1 MTASGASDDRVYWAD
16 TSKGLII
23 LIIVL
28 SHGALFV
35 EGAGYPQATL
45 RNAIGAVTPVGMP
58 LFFMISGMF
67 SRRYLDGSWSG
78 FWNGRLKA
86 LLWVLLIW
94 IPIDWLLFSIFPNFR
109 DPTHGKHLW
118 QMLTAWIFPSS
129 YLWFIWSLGAYSLLA
144 KILGRRH
151 AKIWGA
157 LALAAT
163 LAMLGLTTW
172 HLDHYGLHLLARDY
186 YLRGALSF
194 FFYFYFGYVCRDII
208 LRAATL
214 PAMPTAIAAIAG
226 YGVLAWVA
234 SRVTGVAPGAAIKF
248 VAVGVGMI
256 GAIYLGKS
264 LAIRR
269 DTRRFFGRL
278 GQMTLPIYLT
288 HLLFMMPLAYWLAR
302 LDSPYLH
309 GSGVALA
316 IAVSIIGILGSVAI
330 TQLALALK
338 LSFFFF
344 PPQLRLFDRIGALFG
359 RDGTAQNAGGEAQ
372 RDAPGAEARS

>member
-1 MTASGASDDRVYWAD
+1 MTGTGGDDDRVYWAD
-16 TSKGLII
+16 TAKGLII

-28 SHGALFV
+28 SHGGLFV

-78 FWNGRLKA
+78 FWHGRLKA
-86 LLWVLLIW
+86 LIWVLLIW

-118 QMLTAWIFPSS
+118 QILTAWIFPSS

-144 KILGRRH
+144 WLLGRRH
-151 AKIWGA
+151 AKICAAAA
-157 LALAAT
+157 LAVT

-172 HLDHYGLHLLARDY
+172 HLDHYGLHLLAQDY

-194 FFYFYFGYVCRDII
+194 FFYFYFGYVCRDLI

-214 PAMPTAIAAIAG
+214 PTVPATVVALVG
-226 YGVLAWVA
+226 YGVLAWIA
-234 SRVTGVAPGAAIKF
+234 STVTSVAPGAVIKF
-248 VAVGVGMI
+248 VAVGVGMV
-256 GAIYLGKS
+256 GAIYLGKT
-264 LAIRR
+264 LGVRR

-288 HLLFMMPLAYWLAR
+288 HLLFMMPLVYWLAS
-302 LDSPYLH
+302 LHSPYLL

-316 IAVSIIGILGSVAI
+316 IAVSIISILGSVAI
-330 TQLALALK
+330 TQLAIALN
-338 LSFFFF
+338 LTFFFF
-344 PPQLRLFDRIGALFG
+344 PPKLRLLARIAALFG
-359 RDGTAQNAGGEAQ
+359 RGETATDGSGET
-372 RDAPGAEARS
+372 PEAEARS